1 MQSHWVR
8 LEAGGVVVSLKM
20 GGVMTND
27 LHRRVERLEVD
38 MEDLKQLV
46 AENARQISQMSGKVD
61 EFVFQAQRLLTNNA
75 ERTSIVEGQ
84 ADRHEATIQRL
95 DRSYEAQQQAQNE
108 FRITTNAALER
119 IDRVL
124 DYLMRQSGREG

>member
-1 MQSHWVR
+1 
-8 LEAGGVVVSLKM
+8 
-20 GGVMTND
+20 MTND

-46 AENARQISQMSGKVD
+46 AENARQISNLSGKVD

-75 ERTSIVEGQ
+75 ERISIVEGQ

-108 FRITTNAALER
+108 FRITTGAALER